1 VIGRH
6 ALFTAAAGAY
16 CPPYFQAKGE
26 NTMSGKSIHITA
38 FDLERLRK
46 LILDAQSTEYR
57 KSEYIEKLKAE
68 LDRAIIVKPQEVPP
82 TVVTMNS
89 TIALVDLDTNE
100 EETYTL
106 VFPEDADISKGKI
119 SILAP
124 IGTAMLGYE
133 IGDVFEWDVPAGKRR
148 LRVERI
154 IYQPEAS
161 GNFDL

>member
-1 VIGRH
+1 
-6 ALFTAAAGAY
+6 
-16 CPPYFQAKGE
+16 
-26 NTMSGKSIHITA
+26 MSEKPIHITA
-38 FDLERLRK
+38 FDLERLRN
-46 LILDAQSTEYR
+46 LILDAQATEYR
-57 KSEYIEKLKAE
+57 KSEYLEKLKAE
-68 LDRAIIVKPQEVPP
+68 LNRAIIVKPQEIPP

-89 TIALVDLDTNE
+89 TIVLVDQDTNE

-106 VFPEDADISKGKI
+106 VFPESADLSKGRL

-154 IYQPEAS
+154 VYQPEAS

>member
-1 VIGRH
+1 
-6 ALFTAAAGAY
+6 
-16 CPPYFQAKGE
+16 
-26 NTMSGKSIHITA
+26 MSGKPIHITA
-38 FDLERLRK
+38 FDLERLQK

-57 KSEYIEKLKAE
+57 KSEYLENLRTE
-68 LDRAIIVKPQEVPP
+68 LNRAIIVKPQEIPP

-89 TIALVDLDTNE
+89 TIELVDMDTNE
-100 EETYTL
+100 EEVYTL
-106 VFPEDADISKGKI
+106 VFPENADISKGKI

>member
-1 VIGRH
+1 
-6 ALFTAAAGAY
+6 
-16 CPPYFQAKGE
+16 
-26 NTMSGKSIHITA
+26 MSEKPIHITE
-38 FDLERLRK
+38 FDLKRLRT

-57 KSEYIEKLKAE
+57 KSEYLENLRME
-68 LDRAIIVKPQEVPP
+68 LNRAIIVAPQEVPP

-89 TIALVDLDTNE
+89 TIVLVDLDTNE

-106 VFPEDADISKGKI
+106 VFPEDADLSKGRL
-119 SILAP
+119 SVLAP

-133 IGDVFEWDVPAGKRR
+133 IGDTFEWDVPAGKRH

-161 GNFDL
+161 GNFDQ